1 MSQLNQID
9 HYQQKCTGRKTHT
22 DQYLSFESN
31 HSLQH
36 KRSVVRSLM
45 DRAEKLTS
53 KEEDKKTE
61 VQHIKK
67 VLKTNKYKPWSFNLP
82 KKRSK
87 QNNQENPPDPQI
99 DNNNPQIPVDDNLPV
114 NINNINIQGRTFRP
128 RVMLPYIRET
138 SEKLLHIYK
147 QHGVDVCHKPFNKL
161 RNFLVKPK
169 DPIPDKDKCGVVYL
183 GTCDS
188 CKEQY
193 VGETARSAETR
204 IKDHF
209 NPKKEPPTAIQEH
222 LSIMKHKMTMKSF
235 SLLTSEDKLFNR
247 RIKESLFIKQYQ
259 PSLNRDGGYQ
269 LAAVYDEILS
279 RDRVPPDGHV
289 TRRVSSQ

>member
-1 MSQLNQID
+1 M
-9 HYQQKCTGRKTHT
+9 
-22 DQYLSFESN
+22 
-31 HSLQH
+31 
-36 KRSVVRSLM
+36 
-45 DRAEKLTS
+45 
-53 KEEDKKTE
+53 
-61 VQHIKK
+61 
-67 VLKTNKYKPWSFNLP
+67 LKINKYKTWTFNLP
-82 KKRSK
+82 KKKSK
-87 QNNQENPPDPQI
+87 QNNLENPPAPQP
-99 DNNNPQIPVDDNLPV
+99 DNNNPQFLFDENQPV

-128 RVMLPYIRET
+128 RVILPYIRET

-169 DPIPDKDKCGVVYL
+169 DPIPEKDKCGVVYL

-209 NPKKEPPTAIQEH
+209 NTKKEPPTAIQEH
-222 LSIMKHKMTMKSF
+222 LSINKHKMTFKSF
-235 SLLTSEDKLFNR
+235 SLLTSEQKLFNR
-247 RIKESLFIKQYQ
+247 RIKESLYIKQFQ
-259 PSLNRDGGYQ
+259 PSLNRDGGHQ

-279 RDRVPPDGHV
+279 RDRDQPVGHV
-289 TRRVSSQ
+289 TSQVSSQ